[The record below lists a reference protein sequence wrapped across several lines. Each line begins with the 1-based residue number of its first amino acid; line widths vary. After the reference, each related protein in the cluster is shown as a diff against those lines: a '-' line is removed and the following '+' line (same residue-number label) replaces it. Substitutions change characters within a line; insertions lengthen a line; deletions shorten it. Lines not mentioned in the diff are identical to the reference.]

1 MQENESLKWVLP
13 EEVQAWINIFYFTG
27 WVNANCHEQSLHGPY
42 GKGRGGEGR
51 GGRWPTGHPLCLCVV
66 DPPDMKLRRPHPTSL
81 PPWHIIAPTFT
92 HPSLCLSL
100 SLVFYSTFT
109 LSAMIPKTQEALKNE
124 AIDRSSVTVKSQTPT
139 IDLNVYQWTKC
150 FYYMSACSKA
160 PRLKKSW
167 FREEKRGGVERVSAE
182 RKWRVVSLSLSRCA
196 VSVVVTG
203 TAKWAN

>member
-1 MQENESLKWVLP
+1 MRVWNGFCRKKSKHES
-13 EEVQAWINIFYFTG
+13 IFSTSLGG
-27 WVNANCHEQSLHGPY
+27 WMPIAMNNHCMDPM
-42 GKGRGGEGR
+42 GRGGEGR
-51 GGRWPTGHPLCLCVV
+51 EGRWPTGHPLCLCVV

-92 HPSLCLSL
+92 HPSLSLSL

-167 FREEKRGGVERVSAE
+167 FREEKRWGGVERVSAE

>member
-51 GGRWPTGHPLCLCVV
+51 TLTHR
-66 DPPDMKLRRPHPTSL
+66 PP
-81 PPWHIIAPTFT
+81 FV
-92 HPSLCLSL
+92 SLCGGPSWYEIEKTSPYQSTTLTYNCTHIHTPISLSLSL

-167 FREEKRGGVERVSAE
+167 FREEKRWGGVERVSAE